1 MKPFE
6 FVIPSRPVSA
16 QARRAKRRG
25 DWQNDV
31 RNWAAAA
38 WSAEHT
44 LATGNVAVELVYFY
58 LEAAIDI
65 DNFAKPI
72 LDALIGLAYEDD
84 ATVTDLVIRRRSLQE
99 TMELANVTP
108 VLAQAID
115 SGDEFVYV
123 RIEDATDQS
132 RLK

>member
-1 MKPFE
+1 
-6 FVIPSRPVSA
+6 
-16 QARRAKRRG
+16 
-25 DWQNDV
+25 
-31 RNWAAAA
+31 
-38 WSAEHT
+38 
-44 LATGNVAVELVYFY
+44 VYFY

-84 ATVTDLVIRRRSLQE
+84 ATITDLVIRRRSLQE

-115 SGDEFVYV
+115 TGDEFVYA
-123 RIEDATDQS
+123 RIEDAPDQS
-132 RLK
+132 RLE